1 MNTGA
6 RCKSW
11 HMEISLVSVRN
22 KNFCWSKPLECEE
35 VFFSYQCNT
44 NKPIGHITDRW
55 GEDINHLIT
64 SDKELKV
71 LTCSPNSPD
80 PKSIE
85 HPLDMPGHPMDGK
98 QTWIG
103 LDSELLTY
111 MNRTSEGVLAGIE
124 ALVADP
130 LSPVDCKVG
139 NPWIRLVLVCP
150 GDVQFDKDLGHWRP
164 GRWLGHHVMFLRPFL
179 MWPGALSFWG
189 ATTIR
194 GWLIQVMWHP
204 HNMPGPK
211 VFKKMI
217 NVIHLMW
224 GVFVFEQERACPELP
239 TKPWKIAP
247 DWKYVNMVQCRVLLE
262 LWHRRDATNFP
273 N

>member
-1 MNTGA
+1 
-6 RCKSW
+6 
-11 HMEISLVSVRN
+11 
-22 KNFCWSKPLECEE
+22 
-35 VFFSYQCNT
+35 
-44 NKPIGHITDRW
+44 
-55 GEDINHLIT
+55 
-64 SDKELKV
+64 
-71 LTCSPNSPD
+71 
-80 PKSIE
+80 
-85 HPLDMPGHPMDGK
+85 MPGHPMDGK

-103 LDSELLTY
+103 LGSELLTY

-211 VFKKMI
+211 VLKNDQCYSL
-217 NVIHLMW
+217 NVGCFCVW
-224 GVFVFEQERACPELP
+224 TRKGLP
-239 TKPWKIAP
+239 RTSHQTMKNSP
-247 DWKYVNMVQCRVLLE
+247 RLE
-262 LWHRRDATNFP
+262 VCEHGAV
-273 N
+273 